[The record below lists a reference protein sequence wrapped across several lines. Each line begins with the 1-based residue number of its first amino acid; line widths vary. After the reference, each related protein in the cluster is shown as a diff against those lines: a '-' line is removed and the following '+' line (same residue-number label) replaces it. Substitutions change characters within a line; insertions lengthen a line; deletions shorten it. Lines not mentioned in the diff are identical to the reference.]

1 MIVLHAFYLIQN
13 TLITED
19 IAYAPGRSLSVVKV
33 PRNLKTTAL
42 YSTLCAQRTDAFYLF
57 DLDWLLESHE
67 LWKKNM
73 ANIRPYYGERGW
85 HACCVCR
92 ACIACYI

>member
-1 MIVLHAFYLIQN
+1 MLTFYLIQS

-33 PRNLKTTAL
+33 PRNLEKTTL
-42 YSTLCAQRTDAFYLF
+42 YSTLCSQRTDAFYLF

-85 HACCVCR
+85 HACCVS
-92 ACIACYI
+92 AVHA